1 MYQFNRKE
9 YEERMKWYQDA
20 RFGMFIHW
28 GLYSIPARGEWVRS
42 TEEMPEEEYLPFMK
56 EFDARDYN
64 PKQWAKEAKA
74 AGMKYVVLTAK
85 HHDGF
90 CLFDSKYTDY
100 KVTNTPAGRDLIKEY
115 VEALREE
122 GLKVGL
128 YFTLLDWHHPDY
140 PHYGDRIHPMRNHP
154 ECSNE
159 NRDFSRYIE
168 YMYNQVEEVCT
179 NYGKID
185 IMWFDFSY
193 DDMRGEKWGA
203 TRLIDMVRRLQ
214 PGIIIDN
221 RLEVS
226 GEGRGSLY
234 ECDPTPYHGDF
245 ISPEQIIP
253 PEGIC
258 DKEGNPMVWEA
269 CFTMNNNWGYC
280 ANDHYYKPASMLIK
294 KLVEC
299 VSKGGNMILNVGPDA
314 KGKFPKESSAILAEI
329 GRWMDKNHDSIY
341 GCAPA
346 ADIPKPDYGR
356 ITRNGNKY
364 YVHIYENTLGPLP
377 LIGFDKNKIVKVRAL
392 DDGHEV
398 PISTLWVHS
407 DYPDIAF
414 VDLGPDPILPDPVD
428 YVLEYK
434 KAAGWQLFLRSLT
447 ELRHRCPSGLT
458 TVSLVYEI
466 IQNPAAYDNNK
477 GNSNNTF
484 RCFLRHLAFG
494 TDGIGIESQGIID
507 LMRGAHGGSVCDY
520 RHALIHNGN
529 RDLEFRTRSF
539 LIDREIFFTVNDH
552 VVIIRTAP
560 LDIGSYFAVFHS
572 DQSR

>member
-214 PGIIIDN
+214 PGIIID
-221 RLEVS
+221 
-226 GEGRGSLY
+226 Y
-234 ECDPTPYHGDF
+234 ATGD
-245 ISPEQIIP
+245 S
-253 PEGIC
+253 
-258 DKEGNPMVWEA
+258 
-269 CFTMNNNWGYC
+269 
-280 ANDHYYKPASMLIK
+280 
-294 KLVEC
+294 
-299 VSKGGNMILNVGPDA
+299 
-314 KGKFPKESSAILAEI
+314 
-329 GRWMDKNHDSIY
+329 R
-341 GCAPA
+341 
-346 ADIPKPDYGR
+346 
-356 ITRNGNKY
+356 
-364 YVHIYENTLGPLP
+364 
-377 LIGFDKNKIVKVRAL
+377 L
-392 DDGHEV
+392 DDGTGG
-398 PISTLWVHS
+398 SFQSARKT
-407 DYPDIAF
+407 
-414 VDLGPDPILPDPVD
+414 
-428 YVLEYK
+428 YVLN
-434 KAAGWQLFLRSLT
+434 T
-447 ELRHRCPSGLT
+447 
-458 TVSLVYEI
+458 
-466 IQNPAAYDNNK
+466 
-477 GNSNNTF
+477 NSKTF
-484 RCFLRHLAFG
+484 HKPDC
-494 TDGIGIESQGIID
+494 
-507 LMRGAHGGSVCDY
+507 GSVGKIKDSNKQTFVGT
-520 RHALIHNGN
+520 REEAIKNGYSPCKSCN
-529 RDLEFRTRSF
+529 
-539 LIDREIFFTVNDH
+539 
-552 VVIIRTAP
+552 P
-560 LDIGSYFAVFHS
+560 
-572 DQSR
+572 